1 MEQFT
6 RMLMARLVSKGMEV
20 KSIPAFIRNVANG
33 IAANPSLSFEDLND
47 HLRSLGWGNFELD
60 DYTFYLIVTILEPD
74 FAYKL
79 IHSLYPIFNPHGYH
93 KLSDEKEHVL
103 AIQIAHGKPLQE

>member
-47 HLRSLGWGNFELD
+47 HLRSLDWGNFELD
-60 DYTFYLIVTILEPD
+60 DYTFCLFIATFEPD
-74 FAYKL
+74 LACKQTHCFDLA
-79 IHSLYPIFNPHGYH
+79 FNPKGLH
-93 KLSDEKEHVL
+93 KLADGKEHVPTL
-103 AIQIAHGKPLQE
+103 QIDNNEPLQE